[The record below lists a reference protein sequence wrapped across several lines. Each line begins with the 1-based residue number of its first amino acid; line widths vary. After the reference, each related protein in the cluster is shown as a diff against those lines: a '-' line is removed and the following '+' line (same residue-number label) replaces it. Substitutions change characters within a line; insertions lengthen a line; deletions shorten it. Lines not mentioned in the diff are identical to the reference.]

1 MGALSAGLSS
11 TLRAA
16 ATSDLNTLTKFLT
29 EALTTLD
36 ARPQSLEEIRKQ
48 QAEGVALYE
57 ARPRMAELL
66 RQAEAKSRLLRQ
78 MGAAGLD
85 LVAGQQ
91 QMEDFEARLSQHE
104 AMIAQ
109 QKEQLK
115 NDIDK
120 RLNAYNATVEKF
132 AARWTQLKPAGVP
145 DSSAAAEA
153 SAKKMKEWQS
163 EFAELDKGSKELTD
177 DCAHFGLPPPTFVA
191 LATLRDEMATTA
203 AAWELYDEFSTAL
216 SKLSS
221 EDWISF
227 RGRLY
232 ELEDLIKDWQANK
245 LRGRAREPMVM
256 HLIGLLDG
264 YLDALPLLTFVRGDA
279 FTPDHWGSLFR
290 MLQLNQG
297 LPKEEHITLETLTL
311 KHFLDK
317 VPVLHANADALKDLH
332 ARARGEVTIR
342 EALQELQVWGAE
354 TVFTLTEHSG
364 GTPLIKDWKDV
375 MTSVGDNQSLLL
387 SLKESAYYKFFED
400 DAKIWETRL
409 FTLDA
414 ALLLLNPIQRKW
426 VYLEPIFGRGALP
439 HEQQRFRRIDQD
451 FKGIMSSI
459 FSDARVVSI
468 ASMPNLTDNL
478 QVMLDQLER
487 CQKALSQ
494 FLEEKRQA
502 LPRFYFIGDDDL
514 LEILGQAKSPR
525 VIQNHLKKLFAGI
538 HSVQFTEGD
547 KSVAAMCSIAG
558 EVVPLQEPVAISEAV
573 EEWLDVLSTQM
584 RGTLTAFLES
594 GLKVLDIQKLPSQV
608 LCVAENIYFAQN
620 VQTALMQGGAA
631 LASIASDLQESLAK
645 YTQMD
650 TGSDK
655 VLMLK
660 SKAVVLDVIHNMDVV
675 EQLRT
680 AKCARADDWVWQKQL
695 RFFMESTGSGQQCRA
710 RMCDAVFDY
719 TYEYQGNAPKLVHT
733 PLTDKCYLTLTQG
746 MHLGYGGNPYGP
758 AGTGKT
764 ESVKA
769 LAQALGRQCLVFNCD
784 EGIDYKSMGRIFT
797 GLVKCGAWGCFD
809 EFNRLDEEVLSA
821 VSQQIQVIQSA
832 LKEKSQTLE
841 LLGMTMKVNPNAGIF
856 VTLNPAGK
864 GYGGRSKLPDNLKQL
879 FRSVAMTAPDM
890 ELIAEVTL
898 YSESFTQA
906 KVLGRKVCTL
916 YKLSKQLLSHQQH
929 YDWGLRA
936 MKPVLSFGGQQ
947 VAAKRV
953 AGETISAELEEQ
965 IIIQSLR
972 VNTLSKLTFEDAMLF
987 EGLISDLFPNDQKH
1001 DISYGTLEGAIRD
1014 TLKTL
1019 GLQEM
1024 DKQMQKILQLH
1035 EACNQRMGVIV
1046 VGPSGTGKSTLWNVL
1061 KRAYA
1066 LIDKKLS
1073 VHVLNPKS
1081 MPRQQ
1086 LLGNMDLDTREWT
1099 DGVMTANARKAVA
1112 EPVDHQTWIVCDGDI
1127 DPEWIE
1133 SLNSV
1138 LDDNRLLTMPSGERI
1153 QFGPNV
1159 NFIFETHSLKWASP
1173 ATISRSQIIFLSDHD
1188 FDLSVLTVS
1197 WLESQPESMR
1207 TQLRDWM
1214 EECFTKAVDWVL
1226 AQPDHLVATTRVGLV
1241 QNALSQLNGCVAR
1254 QQFVVSLVRG
1264 LAGGLALAQRA
1275 QMAAWLFAEAGVN
1288 PMERSDPLGT
1298 YWDEHSSGLAQYSYD
1313 ACNEVDEL
1321 EYGEEP
1327 PVLLTPHIQCAAD
1340 TVMPW
1345 LSSMQPLIIVGP
1357 EGAGKALLLRHL
1369 FSSLKS
1375 VAVAVINCSALS
1387 DALTVIQ
1394 KLNQS
1399 CVLQSSSSGRVLRP
1413 KGCERLILYLKD
1425 LNLPKPDDY
1434 DTVQLISFLQQ
1445 LITYKGYFA
1454 SNLEWIGLENVQIVG
1469 SMCPSTAMGRHPLS
1483 TRFTAIT
1490 RIITLAYPARA
1501 ELASVYSALLRAVPG
1516 LNQVP
1521 ELGGPS
1527 GDGPGRV
1534 ANAILDVWEQVKQR
1548 YTIDDARHYAFT
1560 PRDLTSWVY
1569 ALARHQLGTDEA
1581 PSFFTAW
1588 CYEGR
1593 RLFADRMVTVD
1604 ATMRVASVLQQVAQS
1619 QFHSPQIDSDV
1630 LFTSWGSLSSDT
1642 APNNSSGHK
1651 CVPVFSMAPADMRE
1665 TVEQKLVMYERECKE
1680 LGLVLFPDVL
1690 RRIARI
1696 DNVISE
1702 EGGHLLLAGRAGV
1715 GRRSCLTL
1723 ACYLLRM
1730 DLLSPN
1736 MTRGYGIRQ
1745 FREELKSVLHVAGV
1759 EGRSCVLHL
1768 EDHQLITGEFLEC
1781 VNSLISGGEV
1791 PGLYAPEDLEQLLG
1805 GLKDEMQADGRHTSL
1820 YSFFVARVQRNL
1832 HVVLSMDPTNASFPT
1847 RCEANPAIYS
1857 CCAILWEEE
1866 WSRDGMSAVPQ
1877 QVLQSVLE
1885 RVDEEQ
1891 HPNILQNVVAI
1902 HTSCGH
1908 SAGQRG
1914 RAAGAPPR
1922 QYVALLQTY
1931 YKLFV
1936 HKQEEQL
1943 TRLQHLQG
1951 GLSKLTEAQETVDV
1965 LSSEAVD
1972 KENLLKE
1979 KQADADEALSRITVA
1994 MEAAS
1999 ERKNEVAKLSE
2010 EVKEKAV
2017 VITARKA
2024 EVEEGLAEV
2033 QPQIEAA
2040 KTAVGSIKQSNIDEL
2055 RFLKAPPPA
2064 VRDVLQGVLSI
2075 MGIFDTSWNS
2085 MKSFLGKRGVIDSIL
2100 NFDAHN
2106 IVPQARQE
2114 VKKLL
2119 KQKEQSF
2126 QHDVIH
2132 RASVAGSPL
2141 AKWVVANIQYSE
2153 VLEKVAPLEA
2163 DLAQLNGALADAQ
2176 QRMEKCE
2183 TELQELET
2191 TVTEMKTE
2199 FGRRTAEA
2207 EALKQDLK
2215 STQHTLNAAQSLIGK
2230 LDGEKSR
2237 WATTCEMLQEVLTG
2251 LPTYALLAAAF
2262 ATYLG
2267 GLAETQRR
2275 ERVAEWSQL
2284 VGLADGVKSAAET
2297 ADGEFDFTG
2306 FMSLESERLA
2316 WKAEGLP
2323 ADQLSIENAIVIQNV
2338 ASTPFIIDPSTQAVA
2353 WLRHHM
2359 AALPEAKGLQSVT
2372 QQDPKLNTELELA
2385 VRFGRTLVVQE
2396 VDAIDAIF
2404 FTVLRKDLIRQGP
2417 RLVIAVGEKI
2427 IDYNEDFQLYLVT
2440 RNPAPQLAPDA
2451 RALVAMVNFSI
2462 TKSGLEEQLLSLTI
2476 ANEQPEL
2483 EQRKS
2488 QVLRQEEELK
2498 MQVADIERKLL
2509 EELASS
2515 TGNILENVELITN
2528 LDEAKAKSNDITIKL
2543 DESKELQLT
2552 LDKQREVYRPLAKQ
2566 GASMFF
2572 IIKGLRKMD
2581 HMYQYSLAVFFRIF
2595 SQALKDPSAT
2605 GVGTARIASLGDVLL
2620 RLFYAYVSRSLFKA
2634 DRLTFSL
2641 HLCHGRRSELP
2652 GGAESIPDN
2661 EWTLFTG
2668 QMGATPPSPAG
2679 SGGLPE
2685 WVPAASRGRLSQL
2698 LGAAP
2703 GLSSSL
2709 QLNDSLGWGAWV
2721 QSSQPEKDW
2730 PDGSSQLSAFQRL
2743 IFLQAVRPERLESGM
2758 AMFAENALGTATVS
2772 QAAPSLAR
2780 VYEETIPTEPVLL
2793 ITTAGSDPS
2802 VELEDFARRRIG
2814 AGRFHQ
2820 VAMGQGQ
2827 AENALNLLRRCV
2839 GDGAWLCLKNVH
2851 LVVAWLPAFE
2861 KELNTLLPQAHADF
2875 RLWLTTE
2882 SHPRFPTILLQQ
2894 SLKITF
2900 EAPPGIKK
2908 NLQRTYEGW
2917 GGEYVERG
2925 TVIRAQLLFV
2935 LAWFHAVVQERR
2947 KFIPHGWTKFY
2958 EFSPAD
2964 LRASAD
2970 IIEAGLGREGGR
2982 FDVAQYYQRISMLI
2996 FNSSC
3001 SWFVVARL
3009 IAL

>member
-1 MGALSAGLSS
+1 MTQGIVAKITFAAQLLTKAHTARTAATSLLGGLASAKELLDGCEDLTKELGEFRDSEFKMWTEDITDALLERGSPLALQTTGRVMQIDFAGDKKLRVNYSGKLVSLLREVRQLQALGFSVPAEVVKATTEADKFYRLAVTLKQVANFYNSIGRQMLEFQKPMLIEPAKAFEAVISSKQDASLAWDNVASLEAYIAKLQAAASELTVRNRRLRLAHESLMEKVVALFSIDLVAKREQWKQVLRDMRAIVEELQRAGYVNMTAWTTHVDKQIFKALSHQYALGLEAISENLPGMHVKLVFKHKKLQFEPSFEEIRAQYYREVKKFLSVPENIRGVGADGSAFRRMTRDNAAGVAVVFKKAEKLFAKLQRAVSPFGDWVALGTVDLETFLEANLKTVSDWELNFKVLKQRGKELDRLPAEMRVDCFTVGCGDLKGTIEGHMGALSAGLSS

-16 ATSDLNTLTKFLT
+16 ATSDLNSLTKFLT
-29 EALTTLD
+29 EALSALD
-36 ARPQSLEEIRKQ
+36 ARPQSLDEIRKQ

-66 RQAEAKSRLLRQ
+66 RQAEEKSRLLRQ
-78 MGAAGLD
+78 VGAAGLD
-85 LVAGQQ
+85 LVPGQQ
-91 QMEDFEARLSQHE
+91 MMEDFEARLSQHE

-120 RLNAYNATVEKF
+120 RLDTYNARVEKF
-132 AARWTQLKPAGVP
+132 AARWAQLKPAGVP
-145 DSSAAAEA
+145 DSNAAAEA

-163 EFAELDKGSKELTD
+163 EFAELDKGSQELID

-216 SKLSS
+216 GKLSS

-232 ELEDLIKDWQANK
+232 ELEDLVKDWQTK

-264 YLDALPLLTFVRGDA
+264 YIEALPLLTFVRGDA

-297 LPKEEHITLETLTL
+297 VPKEEHVSLETLTL

-317 VPVLHANADALKDLH
+317 VPVLQANADALKDLH

-342 EALQELQVWGAE
+342 EALQELQIWGAE
-354 TVFTLTEHSG
+354 TVFTLTEHGG

-439 HEQQRFRRIDQD
+439 QEQQRFRRIDQD

-459 FSDARVVSI
+459 FSDPRVVSI
-468 ASMPNLTDNL
+468 ASMPNLTENL

-538 HSVQFTEGD
+538 HSVQFSEGD

-558 EVVPLQEPVAISEAV
+558 EVVPLQTPVTISEAV
-573 EEWLDVLSTQM
+573 EEWLDVLSSQM
-584 RGTLTAFLES
+584 RGTLTAFLEA
-594 GLKVLDIQKLPSQV
+594 GCKVLDIQKLPSQV
-608 LCVAENIYFAQN
+608 LCVAENIYFAQK
-620 VQTALMQGGAA
+620 VQAALEQGGGSRL
-631 LASIASDLQESLAK
+631 LAISAELEESLAK

-650 TGSDK
+650 TGADK

-660 SKAVVLDVIHNMDVV
+660 TKAVVLDVIHNMDVV
-675 EQLRT
+675 EQLRG
-680 AKCARADDWVWQKQL
+680 AQCVRPDDWIWQKQL
-695 RFFMESTGSGQQCRA
+695 RFFMEPANGGRQCRA
-710 RMCDAVFDY
+710 RMCDAAFDY

-841 LLGMTMKVNPNAGIF
+841 LLGMTMNVNPNAGIF

-898 YSESFTQA
+898 YSESFKQA

-947 VAAKRV
+947 VATKRL
-953 AGETISAELEEQ
+953 AGETISAEMEEQ

-987 EGLISDLFPNDQKH
+987 EGLIGDLFPNDQKQ
-1001 DISYGTLEGAIRD
+1001 DISYGTLESAIRE
-1014 TLKTL
+1014 TLQTL

-1066 LIDKKLS
+1066 LIEKKLS

-1188 FDLSVLTVS
+1188 FDLSVLTTS
-1197 WLESQPESMR
+1197 WLASQSEGMR
-1207 TQLRDWM
+1207 AQLGDWM
-1214 EECFTKAVDWVL
+1214 EEMFTKAVDWVL
-1226 AQPDHLVATTRVGLV
+1226 GQPAHLVATTRVGLV

-1264 LAGGLALAQRA
+1264 LAGGLAPTARA
-1275 QMAAWLFAEAGVN
+1275 EMATWLFGEAGVN
-1288 PMERSDPLGT
+1288 PIERSDPLGT
-1298 YWDEHSSGLAQYSYD
+1298 YWDEHSGGLAQYSYD
-1313 ACNEVDEL
+1313 ASNEVEEL
-1321 EYGEEP
+1321 EYGAEP
-1327 PVLLTPHIQCAAD
+1327 PVLLTPHIQCAAH
-1340 TVMPW
+1340 TVQPW
-1345 LSSMQPLIIVGP
+1345 LESMQPLIIVGP

-1369 FSSLKS
+1369 FSTLKS
-1375 VAVAVINCSALS
+1375 AAVAVINCSALS

-1425 LNLPKPDDY
+1425 LNLPKPDSY

-1454 SNLEWIGLENVQIVG
+1454 ANLEWIGLENVQIVG

-1490 RIITLAYPARA
+1490 RIATLAYPARA
-1501 ELASVYSALLRAVPG
+1501 QLASVYSALLRAVPG
-1516 LNQVP
+1516 MSQVS
-1521 ELGGPS
+1521 ELGGHGS
-1527 GDGPGRV
+1527 GGPERV
-1534 ANAILDVWEQVKQR
+1534 ANAILDVWEQVQQR
-1548 YTIDDARHYAFT
+1548 YTIDDARHYAFS

-1569 ALARHQLGTDEA
+1569 ALARHQLGTDAA

-1619 QFHSPQIDSDV
+1619 QFQSPQIDSDA
-1630 LFTSWGSLSSDT
+1630 LFTSWGSLSSEVPT
-1642 APNNSSGHK
+1642 SSSGRGAQ
-1651 CVPVFSMAPADMRE
+1651 CVPVFSMVPSDMRAA
-1665 TVEQKLVMYERECKE
+1665 VEQKLIMYERECKE

-1690 RRIARI
+1690 QRIARI

-1723 ACYLLRM
+1723 ACYLLRV

-1736 MTRGYGIRQ
+1736 MTRGYGIRH
-1745 FREELKSVLHVAGV
+1745 FREELKSVLQVAGV
-1759 EGRSCVLHL
+1759 EGRPCVLHL

-1791 PGLYAPEDLEQLLG
+1791 PGLYAPEDLDQLLG
-1805 GLKDEMQADGRHTSL
+1805 GLKDEMQADGRHTAL

-1832 HVVLSMDPTNASFPT
+1832 HIVLSMDPTNASFLT

-1857 CCAILWEEE
+1857 RCAILWEEE

-1885 RVDEEQ
+1885 RVDENQ
-1891 HPNILQNVVAI
+1891 HAAILQNVVAI
-1902 HTSCGH
+1902 HASCGH

-1931 YKLFV
+1931 CTLFAR
-1936 HKQEEQL
+1936 KQEEEL

-1965 LSSEAVD
+1965 LSSEAVE
-1972 KENLLKE
+1972 KENLLKV

-1999 ERKNEVAKLSE
+1999 ERKTEVAKLSE

-2017 VITARKA
+2017 VISGRKA

-2040 KTAVGSIKQSNIDEL
+2040 QTAVGSIKQSNIDEL

-2106 IVPQARQE
+2106 ISPQARQE

-2119 KQKEQSF
+2119 RQKEQSF
-2126 QHDVIH
+2126 QHEVIH

-2141 AKWVVANIQYSE
+2141 AKWVVANLQYSE

-2176 QRMEKCE
+2176 QRMATCE
-2183 TELQELET
+2183 AELQELEK

-2207 EALKQDLK
+2207 EALKHDLK
-2215 STQHTLNAAQSLIGK
+2215 STQHTLDAAQSLIGK

-2237 WATTCEMLQEVLTG
+2237 WAATC
-2251 LPTYALLAAAF
+2251 
-2262 ATYLG
+2262 
-2267 GLAETQRR
+2267 
-2275 ERVAEWSQL
+2275 
-2284 VGLADGVKSAAET
+2284 D
-2297 ADGEFDFTG
+2297 
-2306 FMSLESERLA
+2306 
-2316 WKAEGLP
+2316 
-2323 ADQLSIENAIVIQNV
+2323 
-2338 ASTPFIIDPSTQAVA
+2338 
-2353 WLRHHM
+2353 
-2359 AALPEAKGLQSVT
+2359 
-2372 QQDPKLNTELELA
+2372 
-2385 VRFGRTLVVQE
+2385 
-2396 VDAIDAIF
+2396 
-2404 FTVLRKDLIRQGP
+2404 
-2417 RLVIAVGEKI
+2417 
-2427 IDYNEDFQLYLVT
+2427 
-2440 RNPAPQLAPDA
+2440 
-2451 RALVAMVNFSI
+2451 
-2462 TKSGLEEQLLSLTI
+2462 
-2476 ANEQPEL
+2476 
-2483 EQRKS
+2483 
-2488 QVLRQEEELK
+2488 
-2498 MQVADIERKLL
+2498 
-2509 EELASS
+2509 
-2515 TGNILENVELITN
+2515 
-2528 LDEAKAKSNDITIKL
+2528 
-2543 DESKELQLT
+2543 
-2552 LDKQREVYRPLAKQ
+2552 
-2566 GASMFF
+2566 
-2572 IIKGLRKMD
+2572 
-2581 HMYQYSLAVFFRIF
+2581 
-2595 SQALKDPSAT
+2595 
-2605 GVGTARIASLGDVLL
+2605 
-2620 RLFYAYVSRSLFKA
+2620 
-2634 DRLTFSL
+2634 
-2641 HLCHGRRSELP
+2641 
-2652 GGAESIPDN
+2652 
-2661 EWTLFTG
+2661 
-2668 QMGATPPSPAG
+2668 
-2679 SGGLPE
+2679 
-2685 WVPAASRGRLSQL
+2685 
-2698 LGAAP
+2698 
-2703 GLSSSL
+2703 
-2709 QLNDSLGWGAWV
+2709 
-2721 QSSQPEKDW
+2721 
-2730 PDGSSQLSAFQRL
+2730 
-2743 IFLQAVRPERLESGM
+2743 
-2758 AMFAENALGTATVS
+2758 
-2772 QAAPSLAR
+2772 
-2780 VYEETIPTEPVLL
+2780 
-2793 ITTAGSDPS
+2793 
-2802 VELEDFARRRIG
+2802 
-2814 AGRFHQ
+2814 
-2820 VAMGQGQ
+2820 
-2827 AENALNLLRRCV
+2827 
-2839 GDGAWLCLKNVH
+2839 
-2851 LVVAWLPAFE
+2851 
-2861 KELNTLLPQAHADF
+2861 
-2875 RLWLTTE
+2875 
-2882 SHPRFPTILLQQ
+2882 
-2894 SLKITF
+2894 
-2900 EAPPGIKK
+2900 
-2908 NLQRTYEGW
+2908 
-2917 GGEYVERG
+2917 
-2925 TVIRAQLLFV
+2925 
-2935 LAWFHAVVQERR
+2935 
-2947 KFIPHGWTKFY
+2947 
-2958 EFSPAD
+2958 
-2964 LRASAD
+2964 
-2970 IIEAGLGREGGR
+2970 
-2982 FDVAQYYQRISMLI
+2982 
-2996 FNSSC
+2996 
-3001 SWFVVARL
+3001 
-3009 IAL
+3009 